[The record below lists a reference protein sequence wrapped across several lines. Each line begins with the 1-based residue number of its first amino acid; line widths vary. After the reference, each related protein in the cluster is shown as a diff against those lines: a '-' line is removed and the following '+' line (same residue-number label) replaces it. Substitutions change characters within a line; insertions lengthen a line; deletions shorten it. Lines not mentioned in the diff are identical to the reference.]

1 MIRTNNPAL
10 KPGVFTGWS
19 QNPGMELGSSGRA
32 AALPR
37 STTMTLQGTV
47 NATMI
52 LLSIT
57 TAFAVLTWWLIANHI
72 EAALPV
78 FIGSS
83 IVGIITAIAI
93 CMRPANATWAA
104 PLYAVTEGVFV
115 GAISLVYARYAA
127 GTKLG
132 GATGTG
138 IILQA
143 GLLTFGITFALLMA
157 YKSRLI
163 KATENFKLGVVAATG
178 GICLFHLV
186 VIVMRLCGLQLPWL
200 WDGGVISLAI
210 AGFIVVVASL
220 NLVLDFD
227 FIEEGSNSGA
237 PKHMEWYGAFGLLV
251 TLVWLY
257 VSLLRL
263 LALLSR
269 RD

>member
-1 MIRTNNPAL
+1 MVRTNNPAL
-10 KPGVFTGWS
+10 HANTFSGWT
-19 QNPGMELGSSGRA
+19 QTKGMELGPASAGIARPASV
-32 AALPR
+32 
-37 STTMTLQGTV
+37 MTLQGTV

-52 LLSIT
+52 LLAIT
-57 TAFAVLTWWLIANHI
+57 AAFAVATWWMVANQPQ
-72 EAALPV
+72 AVMGV
-78 FIGSS
+78 FIGSML
-83 IVGIITAIAI
+83 VGLGMCLLICFKPQTA
-93 CMRPANATWAA
+93 PWAA
-104 PLYAVTEGVFV
+104 PVYAVTEGVFV
-115 GAISLVYARYAA
+115 GAISLVYAKYAA

-143 GLLTFGITFALLMA
+143 GLLTFGIAFALLLA
-157 YKSRLI
+157 YSSRVI

-178 GICLFHLV
+178 GILVFHLV
-186 VIVMRLCGLQLPWL
+186 VMVLRLCGVQVPWL
-200 WDGGVISLAI
+200 WDGGIVSIGI
-210 AGFIVVVASL
+210 AGFIVVIAAL

-237 PKHMEWYGAFGLLV
+237 PKYMEWYGAFGLLV

-263 LALLSR
+263 LALLSK